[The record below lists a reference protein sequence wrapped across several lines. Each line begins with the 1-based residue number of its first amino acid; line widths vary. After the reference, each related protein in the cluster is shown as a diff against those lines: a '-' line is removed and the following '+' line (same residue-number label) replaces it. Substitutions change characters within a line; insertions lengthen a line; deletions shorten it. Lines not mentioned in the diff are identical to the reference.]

1 METKREPAPKTIK
14 DIKKDFKETLSTMP
28 IDKNETTM
36 PTNKNIQ
43 SGGPKTPASSNNVT
57 GKYWMKIF
65 SMSQPKPTPSSTND
79 STSNGTSNHQPELD
93 ICYITPRV
101 IVMTT
106 PRDNSSDVSSRST
119 AESIRDILDTK
130 HPNCYMLYLLDQS
143 SNNESSYPKEIF
155 HNRVLEIPLFDDKQ
169 SPSLVSLLWFCQK
182 ITSYLLESSSNVV
195 VLDCNDGKNQLAYG
209 VCSLLA
215 YHKILPQA
223 DQIIKYY
230 QHHRSL
236 NSSLTMSQKRYIQ
249 YLCDLSHGIIEHPHF
264 NKLTLKSINLSP
276 VPLVNIK
283 KNSCRPFID
292 IYDQEHKK
300 IFSTYQEIPKLR
312 VYYASDTCITIPVDL
327 QFDGDITIHITH
339 AALCAPRHTHEGGV
353 RICELTVNSNFSTLN
368 HPELSYSRN
377 ELDEIDHNE
386 KNPTVFRITLD
397 IINQQQS
404 SINRQDSFTK
414 ELDKTFKQPLALF
427 RDEVELKQKTND
439 FSEII
444 EKKEVP
450 VSPAPVVVHR
460 LSKGKEDS
468 MSSQGS
474 RFSDSFP
481 GLPQSPQP
489 PFSNPLYNPFK
500 QHANTSPRSS
510 QIPSSPISLPIDD
523 KLKKEENTTA
533 PLFEF
538 NGDSRE
544 NGEIFVIS
552 PSTDPPQRGFYSSTD
567 SGRNLLDDDLHTD
580 NPTLQN
586 TLSQP
591 TLRPPLSATKA
602 PETQKPSPATE
613 QPITTSAKPNYTVTM
628 ETDIPPPSQPKPKTP
643 KSKPPPTARK
653 PTANFASLLPD
664 DFCLRT
670 DGPPRTFKS
679 EASGGIGDLQK
690 AAVAKD
696 IDPTVLKVREW
707 TEGKKRNIR
716 ALLCSL
722 SDITWPECG
731 WRGCQM
737 SELLTPDQVKKVYRR
752 AVLYIHPDK
761 LRGDPNEPL
770 AKLIFV
776 ELNEAW
782 SQFEQQGV

>member
-1 METKREPAPKTIK
+1 MDTKREPAPKTIK

-43 SGGPKTPASSNNVT
+43 SGGPNTPASSVNTT

-65 SMSQPKPTPSSTND
+65 SMSQPKPTSSSTNG

-182 ITSYLLESSSNVV
+182 ITSYLLESPSNVV

-312 VYYASDTCITIPVDL
+312 VYYASDTCITIPIDL

-386 KNPTVFRITLD
+386 KNPTLFRITLD

-427 RDEVELKQKTND
+427 RDEDELKQKTND

-500 QHANTSPRSS
+500 QHANISPRSS

-523 KLKKEENTTA
+523 KQNKEENNTA
-533 PLFEF
+533 PLLEI
-538 NGDSRE
+538 NGNTPE
-544 NGEIFVIS
+544 NGKIFVRS
-552 PSTDPPQRGFYSSTD
+552 PSCDPQQRGFYSSTD
-567 SGRNLLDDDLHTD
+567 SGRNLLDDDLHND

-591 TLRPPLSATKA
+591 TLRPPISATKI

-613 QPITTSAKPNYTVTM
+613 EPIPTSTKPDYTVTM
-628 ETDIPPPSQPKPKTP
+628 KTDIPPPTKSKPNTP

-653 PTANFASLLPD
+653 STTNFASLLPD

-722 SDITWPECG
+722 SDITWPECKWG
-731 WRGCQM
+731 GCQM
-737 SELLTPDQVKKVYRR
+737 SELLTSDQVKKVYRR